1 MKLVVASDEKTHL
14 TNSVISYLKKKGH
27 ELTLLGDLI
36 DKKKRWKW
44 VDIGVEAAK
53 KVVSDKVDFG
63 IVFCWSGTGISIA
76 ANKVKGAR
84 AALCWDAET
93 ARLARKWDDANILC
107 MSLRATSEIVAKE
120 IIEAFLSTEF
130 NEEGLN
136 QAHKLDKL

>member
-14 TNSVISYLKKKGH
+14 TNAIVSYLKRKGYK
-27 ELTLLGDLI
+27 LILLGDLI
-36 DKKKRWKW
+36 DKNKRWKW

-53 KVVSDKVDFG
+53 KAIKGKADYG
-63 IVFCWSGTGISIA
+63 IIFCWSGTGITMA

-130 NEEGLN
+130 DEEDLN